1 MSKMSQAH
9 YEENL
14 RLQELQNEQEKKDKL
29 KNLSTRLENA
39 FNKIVKKVF
48 NESWSYGNSSF
59 W

>member
-14 RLQELQNEQEKKDKL
+14 RLQELQDEQEKKDKL
-29 KNLSTRLENA
+29 KNLSERLENA

-48 NESWSYGNSSF
+48 NES
-59 W
+59 

>member
-29 KNLSTRLENA
+29 NNLSTRLENA

-48 NESWSYGNSSF
+48 NES
-59 W
+59 

>member
-39 FNKIVKKVF
+39 FNKIVKKAL
-48 NESWSYGNSSF
+48 NES
-59 W
+59 

>member
-29 KNLSTRLENA
+29 KNLSARLENA

-48 NESWSYGNSSF
+48 NES
-59 W
+59 

>member
-48 NESWSYGNSSF
+48 NES
-59 W
+59 

>member
-39 FNKIVKKVF
+39 FNKIVKKGF
-48 NESWSYGNSSF
+48 NES
-59 W
+59 

>member
-14 RLQELQNEQEKKDKL
+14 RLQELQDEQEKKDKL

-48 NESWSYGNSSF
+48 NES
-59 W
+59 

>member
-9 YEENL
+9 YEQNL

-48 NESWSYGNSSF
+48 NES
-59 W
+59 